1 MAEILGFILI
11 TILWII
17 IGTSYL
23 KINPIITLLIAALL
37 LSLLNG
43 IPLNEIHL
51 VIGSGFWKT
60 IKNIGLLIIFGTI
73 IGACLELSKGT
84 VSIANGL
91 IKSLKNLPLPYAIST
106 IGYFVSI
113 PVFCDA
119 AFVILSNINKTLSKK
134 TKTSLVGLSVALST
148 GLFAPHVLVPPT
160 PGPLAAASN
169 LSLENLFL
177 LIICGGVLAFI
188 LSFFGGIYGQYLS
201 RKDKNVNLQG
211 SLEINFKIDKNT
223 PSFYLSISPIVVPI
237 ILMCLGSFL
246 SYLDTDLPFSYILKF
261 ITSPNGALLIG
272 MLISFCLKKNDPFF
286 LIKNSITSGFKN
298 ALPIILITGVG
309 GSLGAIIQYLSI
321 ENYLQTLSS
330 MNVLSIII
338 PFVIAAVLKTA
349 QGSSTVAIITTS
361 TIIFPLLPALGLDSE
376 MGKVWAIMSL
386 GVGSMTISHANDSY
400 FWIVSQMSE
409 MDVKTAYK
417 THTLGTFFQGTL
429 GFMLIL
435 VSYLIWSFFK

>member
-1 MAEILGFILI
+1 MLEILGFILV

-37 LSLLNG
+37 LSFLIG
-43 IPLNEIHL
+43 IPITEIHL

-60 IKNIGLLIIFGTI
+60 VKNIGLLIIFGTV
-73 IGACLELSKGT
+73 IGSSLELSKGT
-84 VSIANGL
+84 VSIASGL
-91 IKSLKNLPLPYAIST
+91 IKLLKNLPLPYAIST

-169 LSLENLFL
+169 LALDNLFL
-177 LIICGGVLAFI
+177 LIICGGLLAFI
-188 LSFFGGIYGQYLS
+188 LSFCGGVYGQYLS
-201 RKDKNVNLQG
+201 KKEKNLNLEG
-211 SLEINFKIDKNT
+211 SLEVNFKIEKNS
-223 PSFYLSISPIVVPI
+223 PSFNLSISPIIVPI

-246 SYLDTDLPFSYILKF
+246 NYSKANLSFSYLLNL
-261 ITSPNGALLIG
+261 ITNPNGALLIG
-272 MLISFCLKKNDPFF
+272 VLISFFLKKNDSIF
-286 LIKNSITSGFKN
+286 LIKNSLITGFKN

-309 GSLGAIIQYLSI
+309 GSLGAIIQYVSI
-321 ENYLQTLSS
+321 ESYLESFTSI
-330 MNVLSIII
+330 NVLSIII
-338 PFVIAAVLKTA
+338 PFAIAAVLKTA

-417 THTLGTFFQGTL
+417 THTVGTFFQGAL
-429 GFMLIL
+429 GFFLVLIG
-435 VSYLIWSFFK
+435 YLIWSSFK

>member
-1 MAEILGFILI
+1 MLEVLGFILI

-43 IPLNEIHL
+43 IPLSEIHL

-73 IGACLELSKGT
+73 IGASLELSKGT

-134 TKTSLVGLSVALST
+134 TENSLVGLSVALST

-201 RKDKNVNLQG
+201 INYRNLNPKD

-246 SYLDTDLPFSYILKF
+246 GYLRKDLFFSFILNF
-261 ITSPNGALLIG
+261 MTSPNGALLIG
-272 MLISFCLKKNDPFF
+272 MAISFCLKKNDPFF
-286 LIKNSITSGFKN
+286 LIKNSIIYGFKN

-321 ENYLQTLSS
+321 ENYLETLTSI
-330 MNVLSIII
+330 NVLSIII

-349 QGSSTVAIITTS
+349 QGSSTVSIITTS

-376 MGKVWAIMSL
+376 MGKVWAILSL
-386 GVGSMTISHANDSY
+386 GVGSMTISHANDSF

-429 GFMLIL
+429 GFILIL
-435 VSYLIWSFFK
+435 VSYLIWGFFK